1 MEKLFIR
8 NETESDYEVVEDI
21 TRNAFW
27 NVYVPGCYEHYLVH
41 VMRKHEDFIP
51 MLDFVA
57 ELDGQIIGNIMY
69 TKSAIRDE
77 AGHLKPVLT
86 FGPISILPEYQRRGY
101 GKALM
106 EYSFQKAAEMGH
118 DLIVIFGNPGNYVGS
133 GFKSCKKY
141 NICAE
146 DGSFPS
152 AMLVKELKQKVL
164 DGRKWYYHESP
175 VYNIDIDEAEKFDR
189 KFKEKEKEYKK
200 SQEEF
205 YIYSRSVILGE

>member
-41 VMRKHEDFIP
+41 VMRKHVDFIP

-69 TKSAIRDE
+69 TKSAIR
-77 AGHLKPVLT
+77 
-86 FGPISILPEYQRRGY
+86 
-101 GKALM
+101 
-106 EYSFQKAAEMGH
+106 
-118 DLIVIFGNPGNYVGS
+118 
-133 GFKSCKKY
+133 
-141 NICAE
+141 
-146 DGSFPS
+146 
-152 AMLVKELKQKVL
+152 KELKQKVL